1 MTKYQYIYLHGFA
14 SSPLSNKAQYL
25 SNCFR
30 EKDINLNIIDLNQG
44 DFSHLTLS
52 RQLKQ
57 VASSL
62 NFAHQTKIRI
72 IGSSFGGLTATWL
85 AQQYSQIESLI
96 LLAPAF
102 GFKNHWLPKL
112 GKEMINQWRETGYLQ
127 VYHDGEKKEMAL
139 HSQFL
144 EDLNQ
149 YEDIHL
155 KRPIPTLILHGKFD
169 EVIPI
174 EASYQYAQNNP
185 LAKLIALESDHSL
198 ANVMPDIW
206 LNIREFMQI

>member
-1 MTKYQYIYLHGFA
+1 MSKYQYIYLHGFA

-25 SNCFR
+25 RNCFQ
-30 EKDINLNIIDLNQG
+30 EIDINLNIIDLNQG

-57 VASSL
+57 LASSL

-102 GFKNHWLPKL
+102 GFKNYWLPKL
-112 GKEMINQWRETGYLQ
+112 GKEMINQWQETGYLQ
-127 VYHDGEKKEMAL
+127 VYHYGEKKEMAL
-139 HSQFL
+139 HYQFL

-155 KRPIPTLILHGKFD
+155 KRPIPTLIFHGKFD

-174 EASYQYAQNNP
+174 DASYQYAKNNP

-198 ANVMPDIW
+198 ANVMPAIW